1 MPETHSTHFEETTFC
16 EAICIGDIPGTAIG
30 DEQDPYLTSKIEGI
44 MPDIPRVKSEKS
56 ADIDSDRREEDRE
69 SGEYPRESP
78 MVVYVPFA
86 VDEFERGVS
95 RYESRE

>member
-1 MPETHSTHFEETTFC
+1 LPETHSTHFEETTFC

-56 ADIDSDRREEDRE
+56 TDIHSDRRKEHRD
-69 SGEYPRESP
+69 SDESP
-78 MVVYVPFA
+78 CDSSMIVDVPLTM
-86 VDEFERGVS
+86 DEFE
-95 RYESRE
+95 